1 MDDKQLLVK
10 DADHS
15 LSGSMEAFVTF
26 FVAFVSTCLVLSF
39 AGNLLIF
46 ICIWRQMKSTGT
58 ISATDV
64 FVLNLALSDMVF
76 GGFVLPQQLHD
87 VSHSGDFYEGM
98 RITLGWGMGY
108 LGGYGFKPT
117 NEYLT
122 VKNLKL

>member
-1 MDDKQLLVK
+1 
-10 DADHS
+10 
-15 LSGSMEAFVTF
+15 MEAFVTF
-26 FVAFVSTCLVLSF
+26 FVAFMSTGLVLSF

-98 RITLGWGMGY
+98 RITLGQWRNQSERATWSNDQPAAESA
-108 LGGYGFKPT
+108 KR
-117 NEYLT
+117 
-122 VKNLKL
+122 